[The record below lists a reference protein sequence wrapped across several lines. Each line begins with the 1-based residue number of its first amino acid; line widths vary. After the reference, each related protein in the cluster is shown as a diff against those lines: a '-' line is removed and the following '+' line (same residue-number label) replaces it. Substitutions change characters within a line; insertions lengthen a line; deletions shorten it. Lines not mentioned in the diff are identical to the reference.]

1 MGSHLEK
8 LTSDMKAALK
18 AKDAERLRVVRSLI
32 HSIKQEQHARGGGD
46 LDDGAELAVLQKA
59 AKSLR
64 EAAAQAQEQGRDD
77 VVTNLRAELAVV
89 ETYLPPR
96 MSEEELEQKV
106 RALAEEI
113 GYQGPKDKGRF
124 MKEWM
129 ARYKGLAEGR
139 DVQRIVDRLSG

>member
-1 MGSHLEK
+1 MATHLEK
-8 LTSDMKAALK
+8 LSADMKAALR
-18 AKDAERLRVVRSLI
+18 AKEAERLRVIRSLI
-32 HSIKQEQHARGGGD
+32 HAIKQEQHARGGAD
-46 LDDGAELAVLQKA
+46 LDDGAELAVLRKA

-64 EAAAQAQEQGRDD
+64 EAIAQARERGRDD
-77 VVTNLRAELAVV
+77 VATGLQAELAIV

-96 MSEEELEQKV
+96 MSEAELDEKV

-129 ARYKGLAEGR
+129 ARYKGLAEGG
-139 DVQRIVDRLSG
+139 DVQRALDRLG